1 MFARSLRSYSRPGL
15 DSTGVTQP
23 VPFKLAAR
31 KRRHSAD
38 PANKFKS
45 QAEMVEKFHSGTPD
59 RFRSKPRPR
68 PRSVSP
74 GKQMRVTIPQT
85 PQLMTRGRSR
95 PQAASQQE
103 LEEQELAKIRAKKFS
118 ARPAPSAATGV
129 KGLPERM
136 QLPVVEP
143 QSPAFALR
151 SRMVSWDFSVQ
162 RGEGGEFW
170 NILGGNWN

>member
-15 DSTGVTQP
+15 DSAGVTQP

-38 PANKFKS
+38 PANKFQS

-59 RFRSKPRPR
+59 RFRSKPKPR

-95 PQAASQQE
+95 PQVASQQE

-129 KGLPERM
+129 SGLPERM
-136 QLPVVEP
+136 RLPVVEP
-143 QSPAFALR
+143 QSPAFALKG
-151 SRMVSWDFSVQ
+151 RMVSFLLFFLLRIYSHQ
-162 RGEGGEFW
+162 K
-170 NILGGNWN
+170 

>member
-1 MFARSLRSYSRPGL
+1 MFPRSLRSYSRPGL

-38 PANKFKS
+38 PAQKFQS
-45 QAEMVEKFHSGTPD
+45 QAEIVEKFHSGTPD
-59 RFRSKPRPR
+59 RFRSRPKPR

-74 GKQMRVTIPQT
+74 GKALRVTIPQT

-95 PQAASQQE
+95 PQVASKEE
-103 LEEQELAKIRAKKFS
+103 LEELELAKIRAKPFS
-118 ARPAPSAATGV
+118 ARPAPSGAAGV

-143 QSPAFALR
+143 HSPAFALR
-151 SRMVSWDFSVQ
+151 SRMVS
-162 RGEGGEFW
+162 
-170 NILGGNWN
+170 LGGSF